1 MLMLYKKII
10 RPLLFTI
17 DPERIHG
24 IIAGGGEFV
33 ARIPLLGS
41 LLKSY
46 FRVSP
51 ERTRTEVFGTDFP
64 HPLGLSAGFDKDAR
78 YVHFAEM
85 IGFSF
90 MEIGSVTGHAYEGNK
105 KPRLRRL
112 IKNQSLVVNYGLK
125 SQGAKIVRQ
134 RLQGIHSAI
143 PYGISIAKTN
153 APTCAGEAAV
163 DDYAF
168 VYKTFS
174 DAGLYHVLNLSC
186 PNTSDG
192 ILFSEPKALEKLLEK
207 IIQLRM
213 QLKIKK
219 PLLIKIG
226 PDVDGPQ
233 LDAVLGLI
241 QKFKVDGIIIGN
253 LLKDIIRARSYLP
266 FPEEHDVTWKG
277 GISGRAVQKAS
288 TELIKK
294 VFKKTNGKLTIIGC
308 GGIYT
313 AQDAYDKIR
322 AGSTLLQMITGF
334 IYGGPTT
341 IRKIAVGLDMLLKRD
356 GFTSIKDAR
365 GVDAQ

>member
-1 MLMLYKKII
+1 MIYEKVI
-10 RPLLFTI
+10 RPLLFKI

-24 IIAGGGEFV
+24 MVAGGGECV
-33 ARIPLLGS
+33 GRIPLVSGFLR
-41 LLKSY
+41 SY
-46 FRVSP
+46 FQIAP
-51 ERTRTEVFGTDFP
+51 ERTRTKAFGIDFT

-90 MEIGSVTGHAYEGNK
+90 MEIGSITGQPYGGNE

-125 SQGAKIVRQ
+125 SQGAKIVRE
-134 RLQGIHSAI
+134 RLRGIHSAM

-153 APTCAGEAAV
+153 IPSCVGDAAIN
-163 DDYAF
+163 DYAF
-168 VYKTFS
+168 VYQMFS
-174 DAGLYHVLNLSC
+174 DTGIYHVLNLSC
-186 PNTSDG
+186 PNTPDG
-192 ILFSEPKALEKLLEK
+192 IPFSDPKTLEKLLVK
-207 IIQLRM
+207 ITQLRINLNV
-213 QLKIKK
+213 QK
-219 PLLIKIG
+219 PLLLKIG
-226 PDVDGPQ
+226 PDVDGNH
-233 LDAVLGLI
+233 LDQILGLI
-241 QKFKVDGIIIGN
+241 QKFKIDGIIIGN
-253 LLKDIIRARSYLP
+253 LFKDITRARLYLP
-266 FPEEHDVTWKG
+266 FPEEHDVSWKG

-294 VFKKTNGKLTIIGC
+294 AYKKTNGKLTIIGC

-341 IRKIAVGLDMLLKRD
+341 IRNIVLGLDILLRRD
-356 GFTSIKDAR
+356 KFASIEDAR
-365 GVDAQ
+365 GVDAR